1 MRKIIQIVFFLVI
14 AAQINAQELN
24 CTISINAESIPGSNK
39 QIFTTLENALNEYI
53 NQTRWTQYTY
63 NIQER
68 IVCNMTI
75 TLLEQDGS
83 TFRGNIQVQS
93 SRPVYNSSYL
103 TPVFNFKDSNFSF
116 QYIEYQPLVYNEN
129 IFQSNLVSL
138 MTYYAYVILGMDAAT
153 FSQYGGI
160 PFFTKAQDVVA
171 LSQQSGFP
179 GWNQS
184 DGPRT
189 RFTLTDNLLSPAYK
203 EYHTTMYQYHL
214 EGLDLMTRDMTIA
227 KEHIGESIYTLKTVY
242 DARPDAFLLRVF
254 MDSKSDEIVDV
265 FSDGPRFDTYTLKE
279 DLLKIS
285 PLNAEKWNEI
295 K

>member
-1 MRKIIQIVFFLVI
+1 MRKFIRILFFLAVV
-14 AAQINAQELN
+14 QLNAQELN
-24 CTISINAESIPGSNK
+24 CSISINTDNIPGSNK
-39 QIFTTLENALNEYI
+39 HIFSTLENSLNEFI
-53 NQTRWTQYTY
+53 NNTRWTQYTY
-63 NIQER
+63 KLQER

-75 TLLEQDGS
+75 TLLEQQGS
-83 TFRGNIQVQS
+83 SFKGNIQIQS

-116 QYIEYQPLVYNEN
+116 QYIEYQPLIYNEN
-129 IFQSNLVSL
+129 MFESNLVSM
-138 MTYYAYVILGMDAAT
+138 MTYYVYVILGMDAAT

-171 LSQQSGFP
+171 QAQQSGYT

-189 RFTLTDNLLSPAYK
+189 RFMLTDNLLSPAYK
-203 EYHTTMYQYHL
+203 EFHTTMYLYHL
-214 EGLDLMTRDMTIA
+214 KGLDLMIENPSTA
-227 KEHIGESIYTLKTVY
+227 KENIGESIDILKTLY
-242 DARPDAFLLRVF
+242 NARPDAFLLRVF
-254 MDSKSDEIVDV
+254 MDSKSDEIVDIY
-265 FSDGPRFDTYTLKE
+265 SDGPRYDTFKLKE

>member
-1 MRKIIQIVFFLVI
+1 M
-14 AAQINAQELN
+14 AQLNAQELN
-24 CTISINAESIPGSNK
+24 CSISINSESIPGSNK
-39 QIFTTLENALNEYI
+39 QIFTTLENDLNQFI
-53 NQTRWTQYTY
+53 NQQRFTQYTY
-63 NIQER
+63 KLQER

-93 SRPVYNSSYL
+93 SRPVYNSTYL
-103 TPVFNFKDSNFSF
+103 TPVFNFKDSDFSF
-116 QYIEYQPLVYNEN
+116 QYVEYMPLVYSNNTFEN
-129 IFQSNLVSL
+129 NLVSL
-138 MTYYAYVILGMDAAT
+138 MTYYAYMILGMDAAT

-160 PFFTKAQDVVA
+160 PFFEKAQDVVA
-171 LSQQSGFP
+171 LAQQSGFG
-179 GWNQS
+179 GWNQG

-214 EGLDLMTRDMTIA
+214 QGLDLMSQDTLSA
-227 KEHIGESIYTLKTVY
+227 KEQIGASIYTLKTVY

-254 MDSKSDEIVDV
+254 MDSKSDEIVDI
-265 FSDGPRFDTYTLKE
+265 FSDGPRFDTFKLKE
-279 DLLKIS
+279 DLMKIS
-285 PLNAEKWNEI
+285 PLNAENWNEI

>member
-1 MRKIIQIVFFLVI
+1 MRKFIRILFFLAVV
-14 AAQINAQELN
+14 QLNAQELN
-24 CTISINAESIPGSNK
+24 CSISINTDNIPGSNK
-39 QIFTTLENALNEYI
+39 HIFSTLENSLNEFI
-53 NQTRWTQYTY
+53 NNTRWTQYTY
-63 NIQER
+63 KLQER

-75 TLLEQDGS
+75 TLLEQQGS
-83 TFRGNIQVQS
+83 SFKGNIQIQS

-116 QYIEYQPLVYNEN
+116 QYIEYQPLIYNEN
-129 IFQSNLVSL
+129 MFESNLVSM
-138 MTYYAYVILGMDAAT
+138 MTYYVYVILGMDAAT

-171 LSQQSGFP
+171 QAQQSGYT

-189 RFTLTDNLLSPAYK
+189 RFMLTDNLLSPAYK
-203 EYHTTMYQYHL
+203 EFHTAMYLYHL
-214 EGLDLMTRDMTIA
+214 KGLDLMIENPSTA
-227 KEHIGESIYTLKTVY
+227 KENIGESIDILKTLY
-242 DARPDAFLLRVF
+242 NARPDAFLLRVF
-254 MDSKSDEIVDV
+254 MDSKSDEIVDIY
-265 FSDGPRFDTYTLKE
+265 SDGPRYDTFKLKE